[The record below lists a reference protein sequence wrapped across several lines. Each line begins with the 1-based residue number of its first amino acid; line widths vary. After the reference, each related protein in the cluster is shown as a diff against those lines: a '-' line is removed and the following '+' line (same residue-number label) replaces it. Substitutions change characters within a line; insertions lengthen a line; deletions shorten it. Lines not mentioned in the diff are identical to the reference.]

1 MKHLYFLLTVIL
13 LMTCTV
19 KAQSQ
24 SDYKEFENCVL
35 VDGLGYSLNETT
47 KEASVVPT
55 MQQTRM
61 ETNCPKGIRA
71 MSSCLSQ

>member
-24 SDYKEFENCVL
+24 SDYKELPQF
-35 VDGLGYSLNETT
+35 
-47 KEASVVPT
+47 
-55 MQQTRM
+55 
-61 ETNCPKGIRA
+61 GIRNSA
-71 MSSCLSQ
+71 